1 MKELFTKQR
10 SEEWEIEQY
19 NRNRHH
25 SLHVKTTEE
34 LKQKMEEKDKA
45 SAYVQQE
52 ITTDD
57 VVEQIAEAVTKLTT
71 AVTEQSKLLKLMTD
85 KILTLERQVKQ
96 LENGTSKK

>member
-25 SLHVKTTEE
+25 SLHVKTIEE
-34 LKQKMEEKDKA
+34 LKQKMEEKDKT

-52 ITTDD
+52 ITTGD
-57 VVEQIAEAVTKLTT
+57 VVEQIVEAVEKLTT
-71 AVTEQSKLLKLMTD
+71 AATEQSELLKLITD
-85 KILTLERQVKQ
+85 EILTLKSKVEK
-96 LENGTSKK
+96 LEK

>member
-10 SEEWEIEQY
+10 GEEWEIEQY

-34 LKQKMEEKDKA
+34 LKQKMEEKDKT

-52 ITTDD
+52 ITTGD
-57 VVEQIAEAVTKLTT
+57 VVEQIVEAVEKLTT
-71 AVTEQSKLLKLMTD
+71 AATEQSELLKLITD
-85 KILTLERQVKQ
+85 EILTLKSKVEK
-96 LENGTSKK
+96 LEK

>member
-1 MKELFTKQR
+1 MSKMKELFTKQR
-10 SEEWEIEQY
+10 GEEWEIEQY

-71 AVTEQSKLLKLMTD
+71 AATEQSKLLKLITD
-85 KILTLERQVKQ
+85 EILTLKSKVEK
-96 LENGTSKK
+96 LEK

>member
-1 MKELFTKQR
+1 MGKMKELFTKQR

-34 LKQKMEEKDKA
+34 LKQKMEEKDKT

-52 ITTDD
+52 ITTGD
-57 VVEQIAEAVTKLTT
+57 VVEQIVEAVEKLTT
-71 AVTEQSKLLKLMTD
+71 AATEQSELLKLITD
-85 KILTLERQVKQ
+85 EILTLKSKVEK
-96 LENGTSKK
+96 LEK

>member
-52 ITTDD
+52 ITTGD
-57 VVEQIAEAVTKLTT
+57 VVEQIVEAVEKLTT
-71 AVTEQSKLLKLMTD
+71 AATEQSKLLKLITD
-85 KILTLERQVKQ
+85 EILTLKSKVEK
-96 LENGTSKK
+96 LEK